1 MQRRDFIANL
11 LLAGSFAF
19 SATLSART
27 SSIEG
32 NIQETDGRL
41 LKVAEI
47 RFEQEG

>member
-27 SSIEG
+27 SANESCGTRRSESLYHRKGDWI
-32 NIQETDGRL
+32 
-41 LKVAEI
+41 
-47 RFEQEG
+47 